1 MGVIDEPRYLA
12 LESGV
17 SGMSN
22 EVGSGVEK
30 KKNRVRVSGKRKRNW
45 ERSVDSEKLTLGTIE
60 EEADSC
66 SQEFEK
72 VSYTTEGVICT
83 GNENCVISIF
93 NIS

>member
-1 MGVIDEPRYLA
+1 M
-12 LESGV
+12 
-17 SGMSN
+17 
-22 EVGSGVEK
+22 
-30 KKNRVRVSGKRKRNW
+30 
-45 ERSVDSEKLTLGTIE
+45 DSEELTLGTIE